1 MFSPKD
7 IAEFLQRKPFE
18 PFRIHASEGMRYD
31 ILHPEFVLIS
41 PTRVMIMVPWKDQPT
56 LPYFDRTDSVAL
68 IHIVRL
74 VNLAP
79 HIAATKNGPA

>member
-1 MFSPKD
+1 MFSPRD

-18 PFRIHASEGMRYD
+18 PFQIHVSEGMHYD
-31 ILHPEFVLIS
+31 ILHPEFVLVS
-41 PTRVMIMVPWKDQPT
+41 PTRVWILVPWKDQPT

-74 VNLAP
+74 ENLAP
-79 HIAATKNGPA
+79 QTSAKQNGPA